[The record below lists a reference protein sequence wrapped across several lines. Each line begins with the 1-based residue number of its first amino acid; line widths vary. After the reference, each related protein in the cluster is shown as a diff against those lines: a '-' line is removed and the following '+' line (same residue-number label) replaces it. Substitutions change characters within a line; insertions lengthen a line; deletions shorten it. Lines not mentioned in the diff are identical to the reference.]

1 MKNYS
6 FYLSIFF
13 LFCFS
18 FSQNLQA
25 QETDE
30 INNWFFLHT
39 TAKLNNKWELGNELH
54 IRRDDWVENWRNL
67 LIRPYA
73 SYYLNNTAILTAGYS
88 YIGSWALPG
97 SDKAPHS
104 NEHNIWEQ
112 VSFHHKLNKAIKVS
126 HRYRFEHRFV
136 DQWEHNL
143 VTDEWSKTDNVFRNR
158 FRYRMTIKSKL
169 FNFGDNQDIYLH
181 VFDEIWVNQA
191 DNLRFKGLGRNWLY
205 LGLGYDLN
213 PQLCFE
219 LAYMHQHDSYNTTD
233 YLNTPIMQLSIGYK
247 VPVKKS

>member
-25 QETDE
+25 QESDE

-97 SDKAPHS
+97 SDKAPLS

-112 VSFHHKLNKAIKVS
+112 FCFRHKLNKATKVC

-143 VTDEWSKTDNVFRNR
+143 NTDEWEKTGREFSNR
-158 FRYRMTIKSKL
+158 FRYRITVKSDLAKIKDEQS
-169 FNFGDNQDIYLH
+169 IYL
-181 VFDEIWVNQA
+181 VIFDEIWINQA
-191 DNLRFKGLGRNWLY
+191 DNLRFKSLARNWLY
-205 LGLGYDLN
+205 LGLGYRLN

-219 LAYMHQHDSYNTTD
+219 LAYMHQHDTYNATD
-233 YLNTPIMQLSIGYK
+233 YLNTPIMQLSLWYK